1 MSTIAIVVLRV
12 RAALPALLSLALI
25 VIVAVIALG
34 STAGLIQHGIS
45 TGATST
51 LQNAAAQSAA
61 VRITTHLADD
71 STTQAAAAVAL
82 IERELPPGTVSVTS
96 STRSL
101 PVPVRGDLSGAT
113 AVFAQVPDLAG
124 RVQFTGG
131 SWPTEVTDAAP
142 VAVQADA
149 AAALGLT
156 VGDRLS
162 VGTDKAQVDLQ
173 VAALWRATDPT
184 DPAWFADS
192 AAAAGHSGGA
202 AGLFV
207 VEDAFTALPTRLYAV
222 WTLSA
227 TPAAASATNRAAL
240 ISGLARLTAVL
251 DATPDVT
258 DTSSAVEGDL
268 AGTLDRIEGASRGAT
283 AIGVSATLIVGMLT
297 IVALL
302 QVSTV
307 LVGSRSVSS
316 ALLRARGLSR
326 GQSVLLAQAEG
337 LVIAVPAGVI
347 GVAATAALLAAVTG
361 RDPVG
366 LVGTVAPYAL
376 GVGLVCIGMLTASTL
391 GDASDSSRRR
401 SFPGFAVGF
410 GIISIAAALT
420 TWQLHAQG
428 SPVTGGGADLVT
440 AASPALAL
448 IAGSALGALAFLAVG
463 AALAARSA
471 RTGSTVAL
479 LADRQLGQ
487 RATAHLVPILAVAI
501 TVASAFFATGIAATW
516 QSAQRQAQLVGIGAD
531 IGIALRSD
539 DSAPADTEPV
549 TAIRYTDLDG
559 VRAASAALVTRVRVG
574 ADSIPFVGIR
584 PDAADRLLGDRG
596 ADFTAALRGTA
607 PANAGLLLPEAATGV
622 QAAVSFPDRAP
633 DAEFAVSIW
642 VADADGA
649 LARIPLTVAGRDTDL
664 SRSTVRTGTLPAG
677 TVPWRML
684 AVEAERAG
692 EPDARVP
699 VLVADALASTAD
711 GVATA
716 LDPVTAVSLPVA
728 DALPRSRALITTADQ
743 VEPGPLPV
751 AVTAALAARV
761 QLAVGDPIDLGFGTS
776 GAAVAAR
783 VMTIIDA
790 LPGAG
795 SRLGITAD
803 LAAVNEATLRL
814 GGSPVLAGDVWLRT
828 DAAGGAPSAEE
839 ESADEIAAAAS
850 RVSAS
855 TAVISTPATVTAAP
869 MLAPAINAFWTAAV
883 AAGLLALI
891 ALTAFITNDARGR
904 RGAQPVLRALGVS
917 SGQQTAARARELLI
931 TLGFAVAVGAAAG
944 VVATA
949 VAVTPFVRAAIPGAG
964 GYVSVAPAF
973 APLPWLLFTLVFAVA
988 ALSVIAVSLRQL
1000 NRALRQVNG
1009 PGVNR

>member
-1 MSTIAIVVLRV
+1 MSTITIVVLRV

-25 VIVAVIALG
+25 VVVAVIALG
-34 STAGLIQHGIS
+34 TTAGLIQHGIA
-45 TGATST
+45 TGAAST

-61 VRITTHLADD
+61 VRITTHLAED
-71 STTQAAAAVAL
+71 STTQAAAATAL
-82 IERELPPGTVSVTS
+82 IERQLPPGTVSVTS

-101 PVPVRGDLSGAT
+101 PVPIRGDLAGTT
-113 AVFAQVPDLAG
+113 AVFAQVPDLPD
-124 RVQFTGG
+124 RVQFTAG
-131 SWPTEVTDAAP
+131 SWPAEDMDAAP

-149 AAALGLT
+149 AAALGLN
-156 VGDRLS
+156 VGDQLS
-162 VGTDKAQVDLQ
+162 VGTDTAQVDLQ

-184 DPAWFADS
+184 NPAWFADS
-192 AAAAGHSGGA
+192 AAAAGRSGGA
-202 AGLFV
+202 AGLLV
-207 VEDAFTALPTRLYAV
+207 VEDVFTALPTRLYAV

-227 TPAAASATNRAAL
+227 TPAAASDTNRAAL
-240 ISGLARLTAVL
+240 ITGLARLTAVL

-268 AGTLDRIEGASRGAT
+268 AGTLDRIEDASRGAT

-297 IVALL
+297 IIALL

-337 LVIAVPAGVI
+337 LVIAVPSGVI
-347 GVAATAALLAAVTG
+347 GVVVTAAFLAVVTG
-361 RDPVG
+361 SDPVG
-366 LVGTVAPYAL
+366 LVGTVAPYAV
-376 GVGLVCIGMLTASTL
+376 GVGVVCIVMLTVSTL
-391 GDASDSSRRR
+391 GDAVGASGHR
-401 SFPGFAVGF
+401 SLPGFAVGLVVI
-410 GIISIAAALT
+410 GVAAALT

-428 SPVTGGGADLVT
+428 SPVTGSGADLVT

-448 IAGSALGALAFLAVG
+448 IAGSALCGLAFLVVG
-463 AALAARSA
+463 TGLATRSD

-516 QSAQRQAQLVGIGAD
+516 QSAQRQAQLVGTGSD
-531 IGIALRSD
+531 IGIALRGD

-549 TAIRYTDLDG
+549 TAVRYADLDG

-584 PDAADRLLGDRG
+584 PDAVDRLLGDRG
-596 ADFTAALRGTA
+596 AELTVALRSTA
-607 PANAGLLLPEAATGV
+607 PANAGLLLPETATGV
-622 QAAVSFPDRAP
+622 QATVSFPDRAP
-633 DAEFAVSIW
+633 DADFAVAIW
-642 VADADGA
+642 VADADGS
-649 LARIPLTVAGRDTDL
+649 LARIPLAVSSRDTDL
-664 SRSTVRTGTLPAG
+664 PHSTVRTGTLPAG
-677 TVPWRML
+677 TTPWRML

-692 EPDARVP
+692 EPDERVRA
-699 VLVADALASTAD
+699 LVADGLASTAD

-716 LDPVTAVSLPVA
+716 LDPVAGVSLPVA
-728 DALPRSRALITTADQ
+728 DALPRSRALITTADRA
-743 VEPGPLPV
+743 ESGPLPV

-761 QLAVGDPIDLGFGTS
+761 QLTVGDSIDLGFGTS

-783 VMTIIDA
+783 VTTIIDA

-795 SRLGITAD
+795 SRLGIAAD
-803 LAAVNEATLRL
+803 LAAVNEATLRQ

-828 DAAGGAPSAEE
+828 DTAGGTP
-839 ESADEIAAAAS
+839 SADETTADSIAAAAS

-855 TAVISTPATVTAAP
+855 TAVISTPATVSAAP
-869 MLAPAINAFWTAAV
+869 MLAPAINAFWTAAA

-891 ALTAFITNDARGR
+891 TLTAFITNDARAR
-904 RGAQPVLRALGVS
+904 RGALPVLRALGMS
-917 SGQQTAARARELLI
+917 AGRQTAARARELLI
-931 TLGFAVAVGAAAG
+931 TLGFAIAVGGIAG
-944 VVATA
+944 LAATA
-949 VAVTPFVRAAIPGAG
+949 AVVTPFVRAAIPGAG
-964 GYVSVAPAF
+964 GYVSVAPAS
-973 APLPWLLFTLVFAVA
+973 APLPWLLFTIVFAMA

-1000 NRALRQVNG
+1000 NRALRHVTD
-1009 PGVNR
+1009 PGVSR